1 MELIAKF
8 VLPASRRVLFFAKP
22 TTVAVIFLLVGL
34 LGAFNNHSTAQM
46 LSTTATSCVDRSV
59 HSANIDEIHN
69 VPMNVIHRPI
79 PPVLDE
85 NKVKSIMETLESEKT
100 SDNVPPID
108 VLWIKGSKG
117 GNYFYSF
124 GGCHRFEAYKR
135 LNRDTIKA
143 KLVNSTLSD
152 LYTYMG
158 SSTPKNLTTGG
169 VLFLRSDDESKH
181 KPQTHLLRKFIAR
194 FFHYTTKLI
203 FGSMGT

>member
-22 TTVAVIFLLVGL
+22 TTGL

-158 SSTPKNLTTGG
+158 SSTPKNLVQ
-169 VLFLRSDDESKH
+169 VLVWPKTNTDNNVQKH
-181 KPQTHLLRKFIAR
+181 PKLYRTHQLKVA
-194 FFHYTTKLI
+194 YI
-203 FGSMGT
+203 FCLHRPPEEFCF